1 MGNVRKAYFNLEKLR
16 IIVAGMRKGTALA
29 KHWGISRNTVQRRLS
44 GEFRM
49 TLDQINEI
57 CDFIGVDIDE
67 FLEIKK
73 AA

>member
-1 MGNVRKAYFNLEKLR
+1 MKAVKRAYLDLDRLR
-16 IIVAGMRKGTALA
+16 ITVSGMRKGSALA

-49 TLDQINEI
+49 TLEMINEI
-57 CDFIGVDIDE
+57 CEFIGVDIDE
-67 FLEIKK
+67 FLEIKQ